1 MTSTVTRRALWGA
14 GLSILLSVAGGAAVL
29 FGLPQRFEAG
39 AAAEAVAE
47 APPAVPVSV
56 ARAQSKRIT
65 TWEEF
70 SGRLEAIE
78 RVEVRPRVGGAILKA
93 HFREGAL
100 VKQGDLLVTID
111 PEPYAAAV
119 ERAKAQVSAAEA
131 RVALARIELDRGR
144 KLVTTSAIPQS
155 GVDQR
160 SSAYDEAQA
169 EVRSAKAAL
178 RTAELDLQYT
188 EVRAPISGRV
198 GQLDVT
204 AGNLVA
210 AGSASPVLTTL
221 VSVDPIYASFNA
233 SEEVVTAALAKL
245 ARSPG
250 GSSIERIPVQIG
262 TAADEGMPISGHIQL
277 INNEVDAATGTVRV
291 RAALEN
297 ADGTLI
303 SGQFVRIRIGEPDPE
318 EKLVISDRAIG
329 SDQDKKF
336 VFVVGADNKV
346 EYRQVTLGPNSDGLR
361 IIESGLKPGENIVVN
376 GLQRVRSG
384 VVVAPQQVEEKTASI
399 ASAAK

>member
-1 MTSTVTRRALWGA
+1 MTSIVTRRALWGA
-14 GLSILLSVAGGAAVL
+14 GLSILLSVAGGGAVML
-29 FGLPQRFEAG
+29 GLPQHFEADAATET
-39 AAAEAVAE
+39 AAAP
-47 APPAVPVSV
+47 PPAVPVSV
-56 ARAQSKRIT
+56 SRAQSKRIT

-119 ERAKAQVSAAEA
+119 ERAKAQVEAAEA
-131 RVALARIELDRGR
+131 RVALAKIELERGR
-144 KLVTTSAIPQS
+144 KLVTTSAVPQS
-155 GVDQR
+155 SVDQR

-198 GQLDVT
+198 GRLDVT

-233 SEEVVTAALAKL
+233 SEEVVTTALAKL
-245 ARSPG
+245 AASAG
-250 GSSIERIPVQIG
+250 GDAIERLPVQVG
-262 TAADEGMPISGHIQL
+262 TAADEGTPITGHIQL
-277 INNEVDAATGTVRV
+277 INNEVDAATGTIRV

-297 ADGTLI
+297 ADGRLI

-318 EKLVISDRAIG
+318 QKLVISDRAIG

-336 VFVVGADNKV
+336 VFVVGTDNKV
-346 EYRQVTLGPNSDGLR
+346 EYRQVKLGPNSDGLR
-361 IIESGLKPGENIVVN
+361 IVESGLKSGENIVVN
-376 GLQRVRSG
+376 GLQRVRPG
-384 VVVAPQQVEEKTASI
+384 VVVAPQQVEETTASI
-399 ASAAK
+399 AK

>member
-14 GLSILLSVAGGAAVL
+14 GLSILLSVGGGAAVM
-29 FGLPQRFEAG
+29 FGLPQHFEAD
-39 AAAEAVAE
+39 AATDASAA

-119 ERAKAQVSAAEA
+119 ERAKAQVEAAEA
-131 RVALARIELDRGR
+131 RVSLAKIELERGR
-144 KLVTTSAIPQS
+144 KLVTTSAVPQS
-155 GVDQR
+155 SVDQR
-160 SSAYDEAQA
+160 ASAYDEAQA

-198 GQLDVT
+198 GRLDVT

-233 SEEVVTAALAKL
+233 SEEVVTTALARL
-245 ARSPG
+245 AASAG
-250 GSSIERIPVQIG
+250 GNAIERLPVQVG
-262 TAADEGMPISGHIQL
+262 TAADDGTPISGHIQL
-277 INNEVDAATGTVRV
+277 INNEVDAATGTIRV

-297 ADGTLI
+297 ADGRLI
-303 SGQFVRIRIGEPDPE
+303 PGQFVRIRIGEPDPE

-336 VFVVGADNKV
+336 VFVVGTDNKV
-346 EYRQVTLGPNSDGLR
+346 EYRQVKLGPNSDGLR
-361 IIESGLKPGENIVVN
+361 IVESGLKSGENIVVN
-376 GLQRVRSG
+376 GLQRVRPG
-384 VVVAPQQVEEKTASI
+384 VVVAPQQVEETTASI
-399 ASAAK
+399 AQ

>member
-14 GLSILLSVAGGAAVL
+14 GLSILLSVGGGAAVM
-29 FGLPQRFEAG
+29 FGLPQHFEAD
-39 AAAEAVAE
+39 AATDASAA

-119 ERAKAQVSAAEA
+119 ERAKAQVEAAEA
-131 RVALARIELDRGR
+131 RVSLAKIELERGR
-144 KLVTTSAIPQS
+144 KLVTTSAVPQS
-155 GVDQR
+155 SVDQR
-160 SSAYDEAQA
+160 ASAYDEAQA

-198 GQLDVT
+198 GRLDVT

-233 SEEVVTAALAKL
+233 SEEVVTTALARL
-245 ARSPG
+245 AASAG
-250 GSSIERIPVQIG
+250 GNAIERLPVQVG
-262 TAADEGMPISGHIQL
+262 TAADDGTPILGHIQL
-277 INNEVDAATGTVRV
+277 INNEVDAATGTIRV

-297 ADGTLI
+297 ADGRLI
-303 SGQFVRIRIGEPDPE
+303 PGQFVRIRIGEPDPE

-336 VFVVGADNKV
+336 VFVVGTDNKV
-346 EYRQVTLGPNSDGLR
+346 EYRQVKLGPNSDGLR
-361 IIESGLKPGENIVVN
+361 IVESGLKSGENIVVN
-376 GLQRVRSG
+376 GLQRVRPG
-384 VVVAPQQVEEKTASI
+384 VVVAPQQVEETTASI
-399 ASAAK
+399 AK